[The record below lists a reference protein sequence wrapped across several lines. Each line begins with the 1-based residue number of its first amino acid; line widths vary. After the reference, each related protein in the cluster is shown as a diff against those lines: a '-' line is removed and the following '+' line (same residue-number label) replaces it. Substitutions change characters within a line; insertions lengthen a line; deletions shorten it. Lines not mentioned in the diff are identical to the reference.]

1 MRDESHIRPTKAR
14 ALTALLVGRG
24 ERELEPGVAGDEGAE
39 LATGIPARAED
50 SNRDSM
56 HTECIFLHVVYVN
69 RSAVQAPR
77 PGERRAMSCRST
89 ALSGIVPVNAWRN
102 LGG

>member
-1 MRDESHIRPTKAR
+1 MGDESHVRTPKAR

-24 ERELEPGVAGDEGAE
+24 ERELERGVAGYEGAE

-56 HTECIFLHVVYVN
+56 HAECILLHTVSVN
-69 RSAVQAPR
+69 RSAVPAPDSGNVARYPAAR
-77 PGERRAMSCRST
+77 PH
-89 ALSGIVPVNAWRN
+89 
-102 LGG
+102 